1 MIHFERE
8 EDMQKRRK
16 RHPEEFKRQIVAI
29 YESSDRSAAS
39 LEREYELSRGSVWRW
54 TKQYGTEEE
63 EGEGGRRM
71 PREVGSAEAERIRKL
86 ERENEILRQER
97 DILKKAIAI
106 FSQGKPTSTGSSKG
120 TKGRGR

>member
-1 MIHFERE
+1 
-8 EDMQKRRK
+8 MQKRRK
-16 RHPEEFKRQIVAI
+16 RQPEEFKRQIVAI

-54 TKQYGTEEE
+54 AKQYGTEPEIGEE
-63 EGEGGRRM
+63 AGPVR
-71 PREVGSAEAERIRKL
+71 REVRRAEAERIRKL

-106 FSQGKPTSTGSSKG
+106 FSQAKPTVSGSLKSTEKP
-120 TKGRGR
+120 GR

>member
-1 MIHFERE
+1 
-8 EDMQKRRK
+8 MQKRRK
-16 RHPEEFKRQIVAI
+16 RHPEEIKRQIVAI

-54 TKQYGTEEE
+54 ARQYGTEPEPT
-63 EGEGGRRM
+63 GETSPVR
-71 PREVGSAEAERIRKL
+71 REVRSAEAERIRKL

-106 FSQGKPTSTGSSKG
+106 FSQAKPTVSSSSKG
-120 TKGRGR
+120 TEKPGR

>member
-1 MIHFERE
+1 MV
-8 EDMQKRRK
+8 KRRK

-54 TKQYGTEEE
+54 TKEYGTEREE
-63 EGEGGRRM
+63 EGGRSRITGEE
-71 PREVGSAEAERIRKL
+71 RSTEAARIKKL

-106 FSQGKPTSTGSSKG
+106 FSHTKPTAISSSKDTG
-120 TKGRGR
+120 KGGR

>member
-1 MIHFERE
+1 
-8 EDMQKRRK
+8 MQRRRK

-39 LEREYELSRGSVWRW
+39 LEREYEISRGSVWRW
-54 TKQYGTEEE
+54 AKQYGTEPERGEE
-63 EGEGGRRM
+63 ASPVR
-71 PREVGSAEAERIRKL
+71 REVRSAEAERIRKL

-106 FSQGKPTSTGSSKG
+106 FSQAKPTVSGSSKDTG
-120 TKGRGR
+120 KRGR